1 MRAGADIDRGPT
13 GPTASGRIAGGGSSD
28 DELAELRHDALAAL
42 LGIEAAAQALSRHRH
57 LMHPEQVEELA
68 EGLVAEVR
76 RLRSL
81 LAPVPRAD
89 VGACSVGRG
98 DGRPGPDDGV
108 PPIHPTGREPADPA
122 SVVASPAESA
132 PVDLRDAV
140 LPMLAC
146 ARANGLTVQADI
158 APGIPVAGARDTV
171 VRVLLTL
178 LANAR
183 RHAAGSPVEVR
194 ASVCGNQVIVRVED
208 RGPGVPDEL
217 QPVLFERGVRS
228 EATGGSGLGLAAARR
243 LVSELGGTVW
253 YEPRLGGGASFRI
266 QLPLAAAAR
275 EDDPSSGAGASCT
288 RGPRRVVVSGARV
301 PAPARTLDA
310 TGAVVPVSTSRAS
323 DSLRAVEHAADLV
336 ALRRDPPQ
344 VAGEGR
350 GRPPAPAGS

>member
-1 MRAGADIDRGPT
+1 
-13 GPTASGRIAGGGSSD
+13 
-28 DELAELRHDALAAL
+28 
-42 LGIEAAAQALSRHRH
+42 
-57 LMHPEQVEELA
+57 
-68 EGLVAEVR
+68 

-81 LAPVPRAD
+81 LAPVPGAD
-89 VGACSVGRG
+89 VGASSVGRG
-98 DGRPGPDDGV
+98 DGRPGRDDGV
-108 PPIHPTGREPADPA
+108 PPIRPTGREPADPA

-132 PVDLRDAV
+132 PMDLRDAA

-178 LANAR
+178 LANAK

-253 YEPRLGGGASFRI
+253 YEPRPGGGASFRL
-266 QLPLAAAAR
+266 QLPLAAAARQAGAAAAR

-288 RGPRRVVVSGARV
+288 RGPRRVVVSGVRV

-344 VAGEGR
+344 VAVEGG